1 MPEILVDRKIK
12 RGGSEYLYFNEQ
24 LDWHSVAMLFSN
36 IEEVARTSKKYQRQK
51 SKYLA
56 QTLPE
61 CTTKWVVLTYLM
73 RELQFIIWI
82 ENQLIDFICPYFL
95 T

>member
-1 MPEILVDRKIK
+1 
-12 RGGSEYLYFNEQ
+12 
-24 LDWHSVAMLFSN
+24 MLFSN

-51 SKYLA
+51 SKCIA
-56 QTLPE
+56 QMLPE

-82 ENQLIDFICPYFL
+82 ENKLIDFICPYFL